1 MAEQAFLLVVVAGA
15 LVYARGLTRLWR
27 VAGARRIVTP
37 LQALAF
43 AGAFGVMLVALEPP
57 LDSAV
62 TTSLPVHMVQHVLL
76 LAVVPPLLAASAPFT
91 VGLYALPTQWRHTV
105 QPVWRGVLRSQEGHY
120 WLAWTAFAFA
130 LANLTLAIWHLPGL
144 YDAAVRNE
152 GVHVAEHVS
161 FVATATLFWW
171 MVLGAGRRER
181 RGLGVLGVFI
191 ATLPATALGLLM
203 TLAATSWYSVYGQ
216 GAHAVRDQ
224 QIAGAVMWGFGGL
237 ALVVAAAA
245 LFASWLAAMD
255 RADARALAR
264 VQSVTNSPSVARSI
278 VDAS

>member
-1 MAEQAFLLVVVAGA
+1 MAEQTFLLVVVAGA
-15 LVYARGLTRLWR
+15 LVYARGLTQLWH
-27 VAGARRIVTP
+27 VAGARRVVTP

-43 AGAFGVMLVALEPP
+43 AGAFGVLLVALEPP

-62 TTSLPVHMVQHVLL
+62 TTNLPAHMVQHVLL

-91 VGLYALPTQWRHTV
+91 VGMYALPTRWRRTV
-105 QPVWRGVLRSQEGHY
+105 QPAWRAVLRSQENHY

-130 LANLTLAIWHLPGL
+130 LANLTLAVWHLPVL
-144 YDAAVRNE
+144 YDAAVRDE

-203 TLAATSWYSVYGQ
+203 TLAATSWYSAYGQ
-216 GAHAVRDQ
+216 GATAVRNQ

-237 ALVVAAAA
+237 ALVIAAAA
-245 LFASWLAAMD
+245 LFAGWLAAMD
-255 RADARALAR
+255 RADARARAR
-264 VQSVTNSPSVARSI
+264 ARSTPNSI
-278 VDAS
+278 VEAS

>member
-1 MAEQAFLLVVVAGA
+1 MAERLFLLVVVGSA
-15 LVYARGLTRLWR
+15 LLYGRGLTRLWR
-27 VAGARRIVTP
+27 VAGARRMVTP

-43 AGAFGVMLVALEPP
+43 AGAFGVLLVALEPP

-62 TTSLPVHMVQHVLL
+62 TTSLPAHMVQHVLL

-91 VGLYALPTQWRHTV
+91 VGLYALPTRWRYRV
-105 QPVWRGVLRSQEGHY
+105 QPAWRGVLRSQEHRY

-130 LANLTLAIWHLPGL
+130 LANLTLAAWHLPAL

-152 GVHVAEHVS
+152 GVHVLEHVS

-181 RGLGVLGVFI
+181 RGLGVIGVFI

-203 TLAATSWYSVYGQ
+203 TLAATSWYSAYGQ
-216 GAHAVRDQ
+216 GATAVRNQ
-224 QIAGAVMWGFGGL
+224 QVAGAVMWGFGGV

-245 LFASWLAAMD
+245 LFAGWLAAMD
-255 RADARALAR
+255 RADARARAR
-264 VQSVTNSPSVARSI
+264 TQSI
-278 VDAS
+278 VEAS